1 MKLHL
6 RLQVIDPA
14 LKNNRERR
22 YASIGEPR
30 TIKWNRI
37 RAARE
42 EVLDIIAIN
51 DPTIVE
57 ALEQYLTKWDAR
69 TPADQDIK
77 IEEVFDTRGSYVA
90 EVLGK
95 VGLKVTNT
103 VHAGH
108 QRREQGPTI
117 SVYLSLPDQA
127 GSKLKTRV
135 PVIRVAVSDRRDLPP
150 YFCVSSHET
159 SSHPEELADAHSNNP
174 CRANKI
180 NSRNKGSKDEVLRA
194 LVGQEH
200 ILNMAIL
207 VGNAEDSTEVER
219 LLKKHLPQRPPMR
232 QMRSQSWSVA
242 IQDQSSRNHQGVAK
256 RLDFVSYAPIQA
268 HYALSF
274 HTLENA
280 RAAHSSFE

>member
-1 MKLHL
+1 MTPQSRAYQSRAYQSLSQPLPLDQTNEH
-6 RLQVIDPA
+6 I
-14 LKNNRERR
+14 
-22 YASIGEPR
+22 
-30 TIKWNRI
+30 
-37 RAARE
+37 AARE

-77 IEEVFDTRGSYVA
+77 IEEVFDTRCSYVA

-108 QRREQGPTI
+108 QRTEQGPTI
-117 SVYLSLPDQA
+117 SVYLFLLDQA

-159 SSHPEELADAHSNNP
+159 LSDPEDLADAHSNNP
-174 CRANKI
+174 WRANKI
-180 NSRNKGSKDEVLRA
+180 KSRNKGSKDEVLRA
-194 LVGQEH
+194 PPGQEH
-200 ILNMAIL
+200 LLTMAIL

-232 QMRSQSWSVA
+232 QMRSQFGAWPYR
-242 IQDQSSRNHQGVAK
+242 IK
-256 RLDFVSYAPIQA
+256 
-268 HYALSF
+268 ALEIMKASLNGLTSC
-274 HTLENA
+274 HTL
-280 RAAHSSFE
+280 RSKPTTPFHFTPWRTLGQLTAHSSDTLRN